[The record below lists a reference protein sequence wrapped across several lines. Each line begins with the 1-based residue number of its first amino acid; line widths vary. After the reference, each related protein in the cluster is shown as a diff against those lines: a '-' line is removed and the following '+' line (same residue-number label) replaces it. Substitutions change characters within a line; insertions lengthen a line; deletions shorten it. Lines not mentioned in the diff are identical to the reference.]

1 MVSIPLKNISPLGWL
16 FEIYGKI
23 KNVPNH
29 QPVKHRE
36 EAPYASLST
45 KKQRTYAEERHWGE
59 KIRKY
64 AAGSIWS
71 ETDIRSTF
79 PVLPLWVSY
88 GHSRFTKPF
97 KCSSNALRDLKRNY
111 LSQQNM
117 GGAMAHVKLPLTSS
131 YPRKLA
137 KRNLKRCMTVLG
149 YFICILTKFRI
160 LDLPPSY
167 TRLIHVGYLRFKGPT
182 PSIAEPPEMGHHNPR
197 ARNRCQQVPPP
208 RTIVHCG
215 VQTGTQH
222 RGNFTEFWF
231 WGVKRSMKNR

>member
-1 MVSIPLKNISPLGWL
+1 
-16 FEIYGKI
+16 
-23 KNVPNH
+23 
-29 QPVKHRE
+29 
-36 EAPYASLST
+36 
-45 KKQRTYAEERHWGE
+45 
-59 KIRKY
+59 
-64 AAGSIWS
+64 
-71 ETDIRSTF
+71 
-79 PVLPLWVSY
+79 
-88 GHSRFTKPF
+88 
-97 KCSSNALRDLKRNY
+97 LRDLKRNY

-197 ARNRCQQVPPP
+197 ARNRCQQVPPQDD
-208 RTIVHCG
+208 RTLRSSNRDAAQGQFYRVLILRGQKINEKQIEH
-215 VQTGTQH
+215 QEIDH
-222 RGNFTEFWF
+222 RSG
-231 WGVKRSMKNR
+231 